1 VDEDIPRRRAQPQPP
16 LTPVFRGG
24 LTDQVIDQMRA
35 RIADGTWPLQH
46 RLPTETALAKELG
59 VGRSTIREAVRV
71 LAHAGLLEVRQG
83 DGTYV
88 RSRREIDAV
97 LHRRVSEADL
107 LEVYEVRAAL
117 EVQAARLAA
126 QYRTDAEAVRLRE
139 LLTRRNA
146 AYTANWHDYRQADL
160 ALREQIVDAAGNA
173 LLADL
178 YRGLIKTLR
187 ASKAGLDDSEL
198 TRDNPDRPE
207 MDELVKAIENRDPR
221 AAVRAAERHADN
233 VMAVLR
239 FLLQIMVTGR

>member
-1 VDEDIPRRRAQPQPP
+1 VDDDIPRRRAQPQPP

-24 LTDQVIDQMRA
+24 LTDQVIDQMRT
-35 RIADGTWPLQH
+35 RIVDGTWPLQH
-46 RLPTETALAKELG
+46 RLPTEAALAKELG

-160 ALREQIVDAAGNA
+160 ALREQIADAAGNA

-207 MDELVKAIENRDPR
+207 MDELVQAIENRDPQ
-221 AAVRAAERHADN
+221 AAVLAAERHAEN

-239 FLLQIMVTGR
+239 FLLQVIVAGR